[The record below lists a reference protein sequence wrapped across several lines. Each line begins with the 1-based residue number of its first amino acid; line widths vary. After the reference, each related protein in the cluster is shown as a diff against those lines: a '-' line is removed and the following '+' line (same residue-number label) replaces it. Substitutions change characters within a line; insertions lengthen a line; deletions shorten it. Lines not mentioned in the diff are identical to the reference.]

1 MKRTLI
7 LTILALSTASF
18 AQEIPPDGYLNTNN
32 FKDIVPVPYPQ
43 IKPMD
48 VLSVKRIWRDI
59 DTEIDE
65 NKLFVSPNSRLI
77 DILVDA
83 IQLGNLI
90 AYSPLST
97 AKNPSGDA
105 FTEPLSKKEALAK
118 FNGDSVLVPIL
129 DSHGNT
135 LRSEW
140 KAGEFSPDKVTKFRI
155 KEDWVFDKGRGI
167 YEPRIVG
174 IAPLVNIL
182 AMGELITE
190 QPAFWINF
198 NQARAVLAQHQ
209 VIFKSANNLSYD
221 DVFVLRKFSST
232 IIKESNP
239 EDLKVADYMTSDD
252 DIKKEAARIEESIQS
267 QKQTIWMHKKPAL
280 VAERTTRKQNLKTKQ

>member
-7 LTILALSTASF
+7 LTLLALSTASF
-18 AQEIPPDGYLNTNN
+18 AQEIPPDGYLNTND
-32 FKDIVPVPYPQ
+32 FKDVAPTPYPE

-48 VLSVKRIWRDI
+48 ILSVKRVWRDI
-59 DTEIDE
+59 DTEVDA

-83 IQLGNLI
+83 IQSGKLI

-105 FTEPLSKKEALAK
+105 FTEPLSKKDALAK
-118 FNGDSVLVPIL
+118 FIGDSVLVPIL
-129 DSHGNT
+129 DKNGNT
-135 LRSEW
+135 IKSQW
-140 KAGEFSPDKVTKFRI
+140 QAGEFSPEKVTKFRL
-155 KEDWVFDKGRGI
+155 KEDWIFDKGRGI

-174 IAPLVNIL
+174 IAPLVNIS
-182 AMGELITE
+182 AMGELLSE

-198 NQARAVLAQHQ
+198 NQARKVLAQHQ
-209 VIFKSANNLSYD
+209 VIFKSTNNLSFD

-239 EDLKVADYMTSDD
+239 DDLKIADYASS
-252 DIKKEAARIEESIQS
+252 IEEREKESKRIEDSLSEYKKRIWNKSS
-267 QKQTIWMHKKPAL
+267 TKTI
-280 VAERTTRKQNLKTKQ
+280 N